1 VAFFGVQSTPRMPDP
16 TPRHRARHTVRVGL
30 ALLGG
35 SILVILSPLAWGK
48 SDLNKYPV
56 ALGFLGACWALSCIL
71 NGAID
76 WWRAR

>member
-1 VAFFGVQSTPRMPDP
+1 MTDP
-16 TPRHRARHTVRVGL
+16 TPRHRALRTLRVGL
-30 ALLGG
+30 ALLAA
-35 SILVILSPLAWGK
+35 STLVILSPLAWGK

-56 ALGFLGACWALSCIL
+56 ALGFLGACWGLSCIL